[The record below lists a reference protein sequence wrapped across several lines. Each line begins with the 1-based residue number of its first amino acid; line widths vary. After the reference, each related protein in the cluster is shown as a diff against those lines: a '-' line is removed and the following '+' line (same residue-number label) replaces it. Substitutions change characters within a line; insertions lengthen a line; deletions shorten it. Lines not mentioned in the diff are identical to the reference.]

1 MAKGK
6 ITRVANLDPQK
17 WENEAYLFMKVEGAW
32 SGRAEEYLLITDHE
46 FDEAAARAKKNLE
59 DLPDLRRGV
68 FTRVDNRD
76 KHAAADDYYLALWVL
91 GPDGDDVDLMFT
103 EEGMDRIRKRV
114 EANPEDIEENKTGWL
129 ADLLD

>member
-6 ITRVANLDPQK
+6 MKRVANLDPQK
-17 WENEAYLFMKVEGAW
+17 WENESYLFVKVEASW
-32 SGRAEEYLLITDHE
+32 SGQAEEYLLMTDYE
-46 FDEAAARAKKNLE
+46 YAEASTRASKNAE
-59 DLPDLRRGV
+59 DVPDLRRGV

-76 KHAAADDYYLALWVL
+76 KQAAADDYYIAFQVHDQE
-91 GPDGDDVDLMFT
+91 GNDVNLMFT

-114 EANPEDIEENKTGWL
+114 ESNSEDIEANREGWL